1 MRIDQLQSGG
11 LRLPTHEM
19 TIQSELHG
27 DLFVVRPQGDV
38 SKSVAAELDELLD
51 AAIDDGARL
60 MVFDCS
66 DLTHISS
73 DGLRVVLKTLRRLR
87 EADGRAVLAGAGD
100 NVRSVLEAGGFLALL
115 SEFDTPDSAVQALS
129 AGRGNVSND
138 DQNH

>member
-1 MRIDQLQSGG
+1 M
-11 LRLPTHEM
+11 HEM

-51 AAIDDGARL
+51 TAMDDGARL

-87 EADGRAVLAGAGD
+87 DADGKAALAGAGD
-100 NVRSVLEAGGFLALL
+100 KVRSVLEAGGFLALL
-115 SEFDTPDSAVQALS
+115 GEFDTPDSAMQALR
-129 AGRGNVSND
+129 AERGSLIND
-138 DQNH
+138 DPKH

>member
-1 MRIDQLQSGG
+1 
-11 LRLPTHEM
+11 M

-38 SKSVAAELDELLD
+38 SKTVAAELDELLD
-51 AAIDDGARL
+51 SAMDDGARL

-87 EADGRAVLAGAGD
+87 DADGKAALAGAGD
-100 NVRSVLEAGGFLALL
+100 KVRSVLEAGGFLALL
-115 SEFDTPDSAVQALS
+115 GEFDTAELAVQALS
-129 AGRGNVSND
+129 GGRDSISND
-138 DQNH
+138 DPSD

>member
-1 MRIDQLQSGG
+1 
-11 LRLPTHEM
+11 M

-38 SKSVAAELDELLD
+38 SKTVAAELDELLD
-51 AAIDDGARL
+51 SAMDDGARL

-87 EADGRAVLAGAGD
+87 DADGKAALAGAGD
-100 NVRSVLEAGGFLALL
+100 KVRSVLEAGGFLALL
-115 SEFDTPDSAVQALS
+115 DEFDTAELAVQALS
-129 AGRGNVSND
+129 GGRDSISND
-138 DQNH
+138 DPSD

>member
-1 MRIDQLQSGG
+1 
-11 LRLPTHEM
+11 
-19 TIQSELHG
+19 
-27 DLFVVRPQGDV
+27 
-38 SKSVAAELDELLD
+38 
-51 AAIDDGARL
+51 

-129 AGRGNVSND
+129 AGRGSVSND